1 MNLTSIFGDTGN
13 SERLLSL
20 AQEVPMPGFSGVW
33 STVELQPD
41 IFVPQSFSVGIVV
54 QPTGERLHFKL
65 LDDFKK
71 FECVYGDRF
80 PQRSIR
86 EVMTYAEEA
95 LRLAAQDRKPVSTV
109 TLNTDALRLSPPI
122 FTSGED
128 WEATIERLFSDV
140 IVMAPHTKRQGRE
153 FVSIDTPHA
162 RALVNRE
169 LKRIAQMDY
178 EKIVVAGESTTG
190 MLVDDD
196 KGSKHHLDF
205 NLRTVGACGSVVSAV
220 YKSHVSV
227 ELNLLKSS
235 RDLTTYSRI
244 KNLRDTG
251 LFLLLPDEQLL
262 EAKEYKHIIDVIDEQ
277 AWKLARDGFHVVS
290 LSSESQLAQ
299 KIYDWAIPTMN

>member
-1 MNLTSIFGDTGN
+1 MNLTAIFGASGN
-13 SERLLSL
+13 SEHLVRL
-20 AQEVPMPGFSGVW
+20 AQEVPMPRFSGVW

-41 IFVPQSFSVGIVV
+41 LFVPQSFSVGVVV
-54 QPTGERLHFKL
+54 QPEGERLHFKL

-95 LRLAAQDRKPVSTV
+95 LRFAAQDRALISTV
-109 TLNTDALRLSPPI
+109 TLNTDVLRLSPPT

-128 WEATIERLFSDV
+128 WEATIERLFADV
-140 IVMAPHTKRQGRE
+140 IVMAPHAKRQGRE
-153 FVSIDTPHA
+153 FLSIDTPRV
-162 RALVNRE
+162 RALVNQE

-178 EKIVVAGESTTG
+178 ERIVVAGESTTG
-190 MLVDDD
+190 MLVDDR
-196 KGSKHHLDF
+196 GVKHHLDF
-205 NLRTVGACGSVVSAV
+205 NLRTSRACGSVVSAV

-277 AWKLARDGFHVVS
+277 AWKLERDGFRVVS
-290 LSSESQLAQ
+290 LSSEAQLAQ
-299 KIYDWAIPTMN
+299 EIYDWALPTMG

>member
-13 SERLLSL
+13 SEHLLGL
-20 AQEVPMPGFSGVW
+20 AQEVPAPGFSGVW

-54 QPTGERLHFKL
+54 QPAGERLHFKL

-71 FECVYGDRF
+71 FECVYGERF

-95 LRLAAQDRKPVSTV
+95 LRFAAQDRKPISTI
-109 TLNTDALRLSPPI
+109 TLNSDSLRLSPPT

-128 WEATIERLFSDV
+128 WEATIERLFADV
-140 IVMAPHTKRQGRE
+140 IVMAPHTRRQGRE
-153 FVSIDTPHA
+153 FVSIDTPRA
-162 RALVNRE
+162 RALVNQE
-169 LKRIAQMDY
+169 LKRIAQMDF
-178 EKIVVAGESTTG
+178 EKIVVAGASTTG
-190 MLVDDD
+190 MLVDD
-196 KGSKHHLDF
+196 KGTKHHLDF
-205 NLRTVGACGSVVSAV
+205 NLRTTGACGSVVSAV

-244 KNLRDTG
+244 KNLQDTG

-262 EAKEYKHIIDVIDEQ
+262 EAKEYKHIVDVIDEQ
-277 AWKLARDGFHVVS
+277 AWKLERDGFRVVS
-290 LSSESQLAQ
+290 FSSEAQLAQ
-299 KIYDWAIPTMN
+299 EIYDWALPTIG

>member
-1 MNLTSIFGDTGN
+1 MNLTSIFGAAGN
-13 SERLLSL
+13 SEHLLNM
-20 AQEVPMPGFSGVW
+20 AQEAPAPGFSGVW

-54 QPTGERLHFKL
+54 QPAGERLHFKL

-86 EVMTYAEEA
+86 EVMTYAEQV
-95 LRLAAQDRKPVSTV
+95 LRFAAQDRKPISAI
-109 TLNTDALRLSPPI
+109 TLSTDALRLSAPT

-128 WEATIERLFSDV
+128 CEATIERLFADV
-140 IVMAPHTKRQGRE
+140 IVMAPHTKRRGRE
-153 FVSIDTPHA
+153 FISIDTPHA
-162 RALVNRE
+162 RALVNQE
-169 LKRIAQMDY
+169 LKRIAQMDF
-178 EKIVVAGESTTG
+178 EKIVVAGASTMG
-190 MLVDDD
+190 MLVDD
-196 KGSKHHLDF
+196 KGIKHHLDF
-205 NLRTVGACGSVVSAV
+205 NLRTSSACGSVVSAV

-251 LFLLLPDEQLL
+251 LFLLMPDERLL
-262 EAKEYKHIIDVIDEQ
+262 EAKEYKHIVDVIDEQ
-277 AWKLARDGFHVVS
+277 AWKLERDGFRVVS
-290 LSSESQLAQ
+290 LSSEAELAQ
-299 KIYDWAIPTMN
+299 EIYDWALPTIG